1 MACETSYPL
10 IDPGF
15 AHLAFWTE
23 RKRVMKTPLLA
34 VRRCAIAISLIH
46 LAIFFSYFVPSLS
59 DPQENLWQ
67 VLIPPWNGLFA
78 FDRDPSV
85 IIACLMFIPLV
96 LPLCAAWT
104 ATRLPARLLSL
115 VGMWISLPLIFL
127 AWFFWAV
134 LALELYAPS
143 SGLGGILKL
152 ALFVPSLGFALSSL
166 FCLLLTR
173 YQRRLFEIQEAALDA
188 SQSEYSSSA
197 HDENV
202 GHTPALKKET
212 RSAHTGV
219 NRLLPGP
226 ALFTILTSAG
236 LLCQLL
242 VFLSL
247 SLPYTLTIIY
257 DPSVKTFHTTGWQ
270 VFGLQAPSA
279 ALALFL
285 LIIPLLPVLA
295 SLLYR
300 LPVPLEKA
308 LKETLLEGS
317 IYASYLLNM
326 LCFLLSSIV
335 LVYSLLF
342 VGEDVNQGA
351 RWLDAAFGIPSAA
364 LLVALI
370 CSGYLRGYLLQQR
383 LKRHASFC

>member
-1 MACETSYPL
+1 
-10 IDPGF
+10 
-15 AHLAFWTE
+15 
-23 RKRVMKTPLLA
+23 MKTPLLA
-34 VRRCAIAISLIH
+34 VRRCTIAISLIH
-46 LAIFFSYFVPSLS
+46 LAIFASYFVPYIF
-59 DPQENLWQ
+59 DPQESLWQ

-96 LPLCAAWT
+96 LPVCASWA
-104 ATRLPARLLSL
+104 ATRLPTRLLSL

-152 ALFVPSLGFALSSL
+152 ALFVPPLGLALSSL

-173 YQRRLFEIQEAALDA
+173 YQRRLFEIQEAAPDT
-188 SQSEYSSSA
+188 SQSDYSSSA
-197 HDENV
+197 YDEDV
-202 GHTPALKKET
+202 GHSPTLKKET
-212 RSAHTGV
+212 RSAYTGAK
-219 NRLLPGP
+219 RFLPGP

-242 VFLSL
+242 VLLSL
-247 SLPYTLTIIY
+247 SLSYTRTITY
-257 DPSVKTFHTTGWQ
+257 DPSVKIFHTTGWQ
-270 VFGLQAPSA
+270 VFGLQTPSA
-279 ALALFL
+279 AIAFFL

-300 LPVPLEKA
+300 LPVPLERT

-317 IYASYLLNM
+317 ISFSYWLNM

-342 VGEDVNQGA
+342 VGADVNQGA
-351 RWLDAAFGIPSAA
+351 RWLEAAFGIPSAA

-370 CSGYLRGYLLQQR
+370 CSGYLRGYLLQRR
-383 LKRHASFC
+383 LAAQLASAP